1 MHTPNTPEGRRFA
14 QLLLRRSVPLF
25 AALVLAACGARP
37 ATPES
42 SQPAVE
48 LEFEPTVVES
58 DGSGTVTD
66 SYDAAGLFE
75 KGESAFRRQDFGAC
89 EQHYGKLLDA
99 FPQSHYAYVTLYN
112 RGLCLEELG
121 QHADAAAHFRRYAQ
135 LATELKEQRDGE
147 FRMGANLI
155 KTGNHPEALSL
166 YDRLL
171 KGEDLGP
178 ADRAECHLRRA
189 IARMHLRDAGQAERD
204 LKAAE
209 SYVREAWDGQTQG
222 NQLMAEIFFRRAE
235 IYQGLSKK
243 VGLKLPV
250 ENMKGALADKVRFFR
265 QAQNSYIDAL
275 NIQHSYWATA
285 AGLRLGELY
294 ENFYRDVLGAEVPPD
309 FDRTTKAFYLHELR
323 KALTPL
329 LEKSLNIYEKNITM
343 SERIGAQNE
352 WVEQTEARLTR
363 LRELIQENHQ
373 APEPEVGPPPGASK
387 PAPKG
392 PKSSHK
398 SMNSKDISLAR
409 ASMEAPR

>member
-1 MHTPNTPEGRRFA
+1 MHTPNTHAHRAWSRH
-14 QLLLRRSVPLF
+14 LLHGSLSLI
-25 AALVLAACGARP
+25 AAVVLAACGAQP
-37 ATPES
+37 TLQNTP
-42 SQPAVE
+42 PPVE

-66 SYDAAGLFE
+66 TYDAAGLFE
-75 KGESAFRRQDFGAC
+75 QGESAFRRQDFGAC
-89 EQHYGKLLDA
+89 EAHYGKLLDH
-99 FPQSHYAYVTLYN
+99 FPKSHYAYVTLYN

-121 QHADAAAHFRRYAQ
+121 QHAEAAAHFRRYAQ
-135 LATELKEQRDGE
+135 LATDLKEQRDGE

-155 KTGNHPEALSL
+155 KTGNHPEALAL

-171 KGEDLGP
+171 KAEDLGP

-189 IARMHLRDAGQAERD
+189 IARTHLRDAGQAERD

-222 NQLMAEIFFRRAE
+222 NDLLAEVYFRRAE
-235 IYQGLSKK
+235 IYQGLSHK

-275 NIQHSYWATA
+275 NVQHSYWATA

-294 ENFYRDVLGAEVPPD
+294 EHFYRDVLGAEVPPD
-309 FDRTTKAFYLHELR
+309 FDRTTHAFYLHELR

-329 LEKSLNIYEKNITM
+329 LEKSLTIYEKNITM

-352 WVEQTEARLTR
+352 WVDQTEARLAR
-363 LRELIQENHQ
+363 LRALIQENHQ
-373 APEPEVGPPPGASK
+373 APEPEVGPPPGPSK
-387 PAPKG
+387 PAPSAAKRNRKQL
-392 PKSSHK
+392 KSK
-398 SMNSKDISLAR
+398 NISNTQATVGSPL
-409 ASMEAPR
+409 